1 MLRMDEIEDLEI
13 AYVAS
18 FAHKIEKPW
27 GLLFWNEDNPGYYD
41 ANHAHIRCIPNNP
54 KLVVEEVVMFY
65 REKHITPR
73 FYIYNIENQNELIVE
88 LKATGF
94 NFEEFDD
101 SLQLWDNVLGEK
113 DIDNKIIIEQ
123 VNKNNFTEALAIECS
138 IKMFGGKEV
147 REQAFREEFNHPSYA
162 HFMLIYNN
170 TPCSIAS
177 IFIHGK
183 QARLENVAT
192 LNQFRGKG
200 LIGELIYYIQKLI
213 TEKEISKLW
222 VFPISEEV
230 EKVYQKYG
238 FETVSRFKTGH
249 AYLDGKGIKEIR
261 ER

>member
-1 MLRMDEIEDLEI
+1 VELETYLIRVVRWWEIRVNIGLYKKELKGNMLRMDEIEDLEI

-123 VNKNNFTEALAIECS
+123 VNKNNFTGLFVSDSICSLAVIT
-138 IKMFGGKEV
+138 
-147 REQAFREEFNHPSYA
+147 AD
-162 HFMLIYNN
+162 
-170 TPCSIAS
+170 
-177 IFIHGK
+177 FI
-183 QARLENVAT
+183 V
-192 LNQFRGKG
+192 
-200 LIGELIYYIQKLI
+200 
-213 TEKEISKLW
+213 
-222 VFPISEEV
+222 
-230 EKVYQKYG
+230 
-238 FETVSRFKTGH
+238 
-249 AYLDGKGIKEIR
+249 
-261 ER
+261 